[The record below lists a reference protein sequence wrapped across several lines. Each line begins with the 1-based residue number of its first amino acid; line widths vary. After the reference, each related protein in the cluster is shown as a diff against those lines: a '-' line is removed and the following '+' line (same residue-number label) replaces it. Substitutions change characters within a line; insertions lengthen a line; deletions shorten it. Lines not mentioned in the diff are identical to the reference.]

1 MPTIRVG
8 DAHNPCPMRVYCPEC
23 GADLSGL
30 PIVADQHAAT
40 VDCPRCQIDWY
51 LGDLSMERA
60 GGQDVLWAII
70 DEQAEQLDE
79 ARTRLLESRRQV
91 AMLRAAAVASR
102 MPEEVSRG

>member
-8 DAHNPCPMRVYCPEC
+8 DEGLPTLGVYCPEC
-23 GADLSGL
+23 GWDCSGVAIEADHMSAQVYCNLCEAVSHPGEL
-30 PIVADQHAAT
+30 VE
-40 VDCPRCQIDWY
+40 
-51 LGDLSMERA
+51 ERTD
-60 GGQDVLWAII
+60 GQDALWALL